1 MPEYSFTLE
10 ELVDQLRTL
19 LVEAALEPTNG
30 QVNAIPDRRTVRY
43 YTTLGL
49 LDRPVIEGRKA
60 FYGERH
66 LLQALAVK
74 RLQSDGVGLA
84 TIQRRLVGMTTEQ
97 LRTAAGRPDVV
108 DAQSHTNAAGVGR
121 ILSPEEDVPQPTRGR
136 STSPATKAGTEPSLR
151 RSTPFWAQTPENA
164 GPPPTVTPDPE
175 MLTAVAVGEGL
186 TLLVPAIRSLG
197 VDDVAALRRAAAP
210 LLDHLHLSAAIAPK
224 PKEQL

>member
-1 MPEYSFTLE
+1 LPEYSFTLE

-97 LRTAAGRPDVV
+97 LRTVTGQSDMVDVQTRTPATGAARIPSPD
-108 DAQSHTNAAGVGR
+108 A
-121 ILSPEEDVPQPTRGR
+121 PEPTRTLPR
-136 STSPATKAGTEPSLR
+136 H
-151 RSTPFWAQTPENA
+151 STPFWAQTPA
-164 GPPPTVTPDPE
+164 TSAPPPTVTPDPE

-210 LLDHLHLSAAIAPK
+210 LLDHLHLSGAIAPR
-224 PKEQL
+224 PKEQP